1 MVGYSGTPL
10 PRKLG
15 VEPGH
20 RVLVLR
26 APEAFVEHALAG
38 LPEGVAV
45 RRRAR
50 GSADVIVAFH
60 RRRAELARALPRL
73 RLLMEPAAGLWI
85 AWPKR
90 ASGVAT
96 DLTEDVVRELALA
109 NRLVDNKV
117 CAIDDTWSGLRLV
130 IRLRD
135 RPG

>member
-15 VEPGH
+15 VKPGH

-26 APEAFVEHALAG
+26 APEAFVQHALAG

-60 RRRAELARALPRL
+60 GGGRSWRARCR
-73 RLLMEPAAGLWI
+73 G
-85 AWPKR
+85 
-90 ASGVAT
+90 
-96 DLTEDVVRELALA
+96 
-109 NRLVDNKV
+109 
-117 CAIDDTWSGLRLV
+117 CAC
-130 IRLRD
+130 
-135 RPG
+135 